1 MVKLMY
7 ILTPKAGMSRHD
19 FQRYWLEVHAPIAK
33 RIPHLKRYVIN
44 VFRPRSDGTSA
55 AIGGVA
61 EQWFESPAAMKAA
74 FRTAEARH
82 AQADIAHFAEVTQ
95 NISALVDEH
104 VVVDSPSRCRS
115 ASGPE
120 DRM

>member
-7 ILTPKAGMSRHD
+7 ILTPKAGMSRGD
-19 FQRYWLEVHAPIAK
+19 FQRYWIEVHAPLVRK
-33 RIPHLKRYVIN
+33 IPHLERYVIN
-44 VFRPRSDGTSA
+44 IFQPRSDGTSA

-74 FRTAEARH
+74 FGTAEARH
-82 AQADIAHFAEVTQ
+82 AHADIACFADVTR

-104 VVVDSPSRCRS
+104 IVV
-115 ASGPE
+115 
-120 DRM
+120 